1 MKVIRYLLLMLA
13 IIMTASVRGQY
24 NPGNPAEPGRM
35 YSLALRAIPS
45 NAGSFN
51 ISTRTSQSPGA
62 KVWLCAYNNGN
73 YKFERWETT
82 DGTVVSSDAQFH
94 YTMPARNS
102 VLVARYKYSPT
113 SPDEPA
119 AHKYSKVMLECS
131 PAGSGYFNIS
141 SGNKYEVGS
150 SVNLRAYNNSNYKF
164 VNWTENGT
172 VISTEQSLNYEVKE
186 NDSKLVANFAYSPS
200 NPQEPSV
207 APIYHK
213 LTVKSNPAEGGYFNV
228 SGTNRYAEGSTVS
241 LYAYSNTSYIFNN
254 WTLDGK
260 VISTDYHLNYTIPN
274 KDVTLTANYSYN
286 PSNPDEPAHSSDRY
300 HLYGMRVNVVS
311 GQNVGY
317 PVYLE
322 NVPDVNGFSI
332 DVAFPK
338 GFNVNAKG
346 ATLTERASGQT
357 MEIIEVGDNAFRF
370 IARGTEA
377 FKGANGKILEIPV
390 VVPDTVTV
398 GNSFAVT
405 LSKGAVFKTDGS
417 QTPVATHTGS
427 FKINQR
433 PDELPDSPDLVVK
446 DIKADKTDV
455 MPGDMLSIAWKVGNT
470 GNLNATGGWS
480 ERVSLVSEN
489 GKKISLGTFY
499 YETKSLAV
507 GESVSRQADIALSSL
522 LGIDGKVKVS
532 VTVIPSSYAGE
543 AVEFQEN
550 NTSETDNYPLNV
562 GKRLYIQMPEGTLTE
577 GTATTVRCKLE
588 RSGNWNESETYKLTK
603 MKGDDRIVVPASVTI
618 PRNQSGAY
626 FYLNVSD
633 NDVLDADSVFTVEA
647 SGNGYASV
655 AGSLT
660 IEDDEYPQ
668 IDVKAS
674 KTDITEGETFQL
686 TVTLPRASSRDVT
699 VNITSEQP
707 KRFTHPASVTVAA
720 GETSATVDVTAV
732 ENDEVELQTSV
743 AFKISAEKYQNGECL
758 IMLNDNDLP
767 AIDLELSPLTVSESA
782 GPAAI
787 VAKLRRLTNKD
798 KRVTIQ
804 LSDDSNG
811 DIYYSN
817 SSIVLEKGV
826 EELQFSIGVIDNAIV
841 DGDRQVNITAA
852 VYVSSCSCSAAGN
865 SAGVVTKTIGIVDDD
880 GPSLGVV
887 SSQSTLL
894 EGNED
899 GITLTITRNTDTSKA
914 LTVNISSNYDDGL
927 SYDHSV
933 TIPAGEKSVNVK
945 VKALA
950 NSASGDD
957 RTIVFT
963 VESDNFSK
971 GTCWVM
977 LTDQTLADAQ
987 ISEITV
993 SKSDAEVG
1001 SDIDVS
1007 VTISN
1012 VGAAVLPEVTKT
1024 GVYIS
1029 NSSSPVTYM
1038 YTQQALAPGEQVTL
1052 SKTVTLPGT
1061 VGTYDI
1067 YAVVNDGNEVKEL
1080 LYVNNT
1086 SKKIAVKTVAP
1097 FSATVAVDKKIYQQ
1111 GEKVTVS
1118 GKLTGNSTAGADVE
1132 VYVINDGLRQTIKTT
1147 SDADG
1152 SFAATFQPYSAQMG
1166 HFSVGAC
1173 YPGEELKKDM
1183 ASFDIY
1189 GFKRVSNAAITC
1201 DVLLGEPHNGK
1212 LSLSNPGVLPLT
1224 GVKATVVSK
1233 PDNYDVNITC
1243 PANIEGGSTIDVEY
1257 TITGKGIS
1265 QGNDW
1270 EQVKIQF
1277 ETSEGVSLAST
1288 LYCYC
1293 RNPKGQLTADISA
1306 INTTMVK
1313 GATRDYPIT
1322 ITNIGKGETGK
1333 ITLSLPGWMSAA
1345 TSAEMASLAPG
1356 ASTTAV
1362 LRFIPT
1368 EDMQLNVPVTG
1379 TIGINCENGNGIPL
1393 SYSIEPV
1400 SESTGTLVVDVCDEY
1415 TYYTAEGP
1423 HVAGAQ
1429 VLVKHP
1435 TTGAMVAQGQ
1445 TNEKGLYSI
1454 ELPEGYY
1461 AISVTADNHD
1471 SYKNNILVNPGNET
1485 KEVVNLSFKAISV
1498 DWKVEETEIEDEY
1511 KIVTT
1516 VKYETNVPAPVVE
1529 LSVPSSIPA
1538 KELQVGESLIFYA
1551 TLTNKGLITAQD
1563 VELKLPTGLK
1573 TLTFEALD
1581 HNGESFSILPQQ
1593 SIVIP
1598 VKVTRIM
1605 NSSVTH
1611 IDDDPC
1617 VIQVGMVYSWDC
1629 GNDHKWHRYE
1639 VALQL
1644 GTCDSY
1650 DSSVWGGS
1658 YGSGSGSYGGGMGS
1672 ISGPGGVGGGAGSA
1686 YSSSTDHNTVKR
1698 EDKGCEPCQN
1708 LFMLDFTDCGSKL
1721 ISTYKQLTNV
1731 LSCVQSV
1738 YDAYTVLQKTIS
1750 EKDSNKKLSRY
1761 EVGGTV
1767 LEAISSCMSARGA
1780 GFGDKNLSGAKKSTD
1795 AVVSIITALED
1806 ISGKLT
1812 SERDKPQN
1820 EKEFGID
1827 GVMVTLGSLAQSL
1840 SQLVGYDHAHL
1851 EELFCPLELLKP
1863 CDKDYPSYIK
1873 EFQKSVSLALLDE
1886 MVLLGIKDKFYGEVS
1901 WLSSEDKQIHTFL
1914 SNLNMSL
1921 SDNGIIKEELVP
1933 SLIACRPDNISESMA
1948 RQFIERWNNT
1958 MLGVDNENVI
1968 DLDNAIGFMETLGCV
1983 DSFVT
1988 SLGYSS
1994 IDECYENEYYRCL
2007 EKLNEA
2013 SNSVCASISL
2023 QLSQTM
2029 TMTRQA
2035 FRGTLTVFN
2044 GNEEKAMENV
2054 KLNLD
2059 VRDENGVVATSHE
2072 FQINAETLKG
2082 FTGNLDLT
2090 SGWSL
2095 AANETGVATIL
2106 FIPTKNAALETDKKY
2121 SFGGTLTYVD
2131 PFTNLEVTRDLYPVS
2146 LTVKPSPTLDLTY
2159 FMQRDIYGDDP
2170 LTQDVIEPCRPAEFA
2185 LVVNNKGYGDATNV
2199 KMVTNQ
2205 PEIVE
2210 NEKGLLIDFELLSSQ
2225 LNGKD
2230 NTLALGGSI
2239 ATDFGTIPARSTTYA
2254 QWWLQSSLL
2263 GHFTDYDVKATHVT
2277 SYGNEDLSLLDN
2289 VTIHELTHGF
2299 TVDGNAEPVT
2309 RGFLVNDIIDAEDM
2323 PDMVYFTDGRQE
2335 EHVAEASQTT
2345 MQRRN
2350 DTEYI
2355 VTVMPSDN
2363 GWNYGS
2369 AKDLTNGRQN
2379 LVSVVRQ
2386 SDGAQMPVDNFWLT
2400 DRTLRDGKDPI
2411 NENRLH
2417 LVVDVTGAETYLL
2430 TFEPRPETDLEV
2442 ESFTGVPE
2450 NGTVM
2455 TSQLKSVGVKFNKAI
2470 DAKTFTVDDITLN
2483 CQGQKVDISEAAITK
2498 VGDSEFII
2506 GLDKVTLG
2514 NGYYVLTVQTAG
2526 ITDTEGFNGKTGKD
2540 ASWIQFVDGKVKLI
2554 VKASPTEGGS
2564 VSPVTGLVDYGS
2576 KITLK
2581 ATPAEGYEFNGWK
2594 HGDDI
2599 VSEKTSYDCVM
2610 NGDEEFTALFAIKH
2624 FNIDI
2629 EYDATQGFVENA
2641 ASGIYEYGKK
2651 LKMNA
2656 VPYDGYVFDSWM
2668 TGDEVL
2674 SNNASYEFTVKD
2686 NVVIKANFVEHNTGI
2701 TSIGSKGISIYP
2713 LPLRDMVYVD
2723 GDFDVVD
2730 KLMIVGV
2737 DGSVKIQA
2745 AGLARGSA
2753 VDVTSLP
2760 QGIYIIKVTTDNGTY
2775 LKKVIKR

>member
-150 SVNLRAYNNSNYKF
+150 FVNLRAYNNSNYKF

-186 NDSKLVANFAYSPS
+186 NDSKLVANFVYSPS

-603 MKGDDRIVVPASVTI
+603 TKGDDRIVVPASVTI

-633 NDVLDADSVFTVEA
+633 NDVLDADSVFTVEV

-707 KRFTHPASVTVAA
+707 KRFTHPASVTIAA

-927 SYDHSV
+927 AYDHSV

-1029 NSSSPVTYM
+1029 NNSSPVTYM

-1052 SKTVTLPGT
+1052 SKTVTLPST

-1067 YAVVNDGNEVKEL
+1067 YAVANDGNEVKEL

-1400 SESTGTLVVDVCDEY
+1400 SESTGTLIVDVCDEY

-1461 AISVTADNHD
+1461 AINVIADKHESYRGNVYVDPEREKNFIVNIGYTAITYNW
-1471 SYKNNILVNPGNET
+1471 T
-1485 KEVVNLSFKAISV
+1485 
-1498 DWKVEETEIEDEY
+1498 VEETEVEDEY
-1511 KIVTT
+1511 KIVTK
-1516 VKYETNVPAPVVE
+1516 VVYETNVPVPCVV
-1529 LSVPSSIPA
+1529 LGVPEKIDGDNMLA
-1538 KELQVGESLIFYA
+1538 GESMLVNFA
-1551 TLTNKGLITAQD
+1551 ATNKGLITALNVTFDMPANTDEWLFEPLTSIEPFDLTPQQT
-1563 VELKLPTGLK
+1563 VIVPVKITRLKDDAARLTKSTIHKANIINNFNNCMAVVKADYEAICGDLLRNNTAMEKMAMKMCGMAATGA
-1573 TLTFEALD
+1573 TVIEAL
-1581 HNGESFSILPQQ
+1581 
-1593 SIVIP
+1593 
-1598 VKVTRIM
+1598 
-1605 NSSVTH
+1605 SSL
-1611 IDDDPC
+1611 
-1617 VIQVGMVYSWDC
+1617 M
-1629 GNDHKWHRYE
+1629 
-1639 VALQL
+1639 
-1644 GTCDSY
+1644 
-1650 DSSVWGGS
+1650 
-1658 YGSGSGSYGGGMGS
+1658 
-1672 ISGPGGVGGGAGSA
+1672 GGVGGGGAGVPYCGPNTSKGESHLYNETTNVVSEQSFNMCDTCDAQKAEKLFDVLIGKTFLEHVNEGMNMA
-1686 YSSSTDHNTVKR
+1686 YDMRGKTKEQQHVILNEKGLEKLKEMIREMVKTILDQITNGTSGVAFELLDIIKIVEISGEECPRPTDNNNEDGPTVKHAASETDGR
-1698 EDKGCEPCQN
+1698 RGWQKDYDNAASEVVDYLTALYDIMTEIYGNKVWFSGDDIEEKQTFIGLVVQNKNASLEDIVAKRPESVNYEQAVA
-1708 LFMLDFTDCGSKL
+1708 LFNRL
-1721 ISTYKQLTNV
+1721 N
-1731 LSCVQSV
+1731 
-1738 YDAYTVLQKTIS
+1738 
-1750 EKDSNKKLSRY
+1750 EKDSYNTINFNNIVEYAEKGI
-1761 EVGGTV
+1761 EINNNAV
-1767 LEAISSCMSARGA
+1767 GA
-1780 GFGDKNLSGAKKSTD
+1780 GYRSIGDRFQHAYDVCMEKYQEKS
-1795 AVVSIITALED
+1795 S
-1806 ISGKLT
+1806 
-1812 SERDKPQN
+1812 
-1820 EKEFGID
+1820 
-1827 GVMVTLGSLAQSL
+1827 
-1840 SQLVGYDHAHL
+1840 
-1851 EELFCPLELLKP
+1851 
-1863 CDKDYPSYIK
+1863 
-1873 EFQKSVSLALLDE
+1873 
-1886 MVLLGIKDKFYGEVS
+1886 
-1901 WLSSEDKQIHTFL
+1901 
-1914 SNLNMSL
+1914 
-1921 SDNGIIKEELVP
+1921 
-1933 SLIACRPDNISESMA
+1933 
-1948 RQFIERWNNT
+1948 
-1958 MLGVDNENVI
+1958 
-1968 DLDNAIGFMETLGCV
+1968 
-1983 DSFVT
+1983 
-1988 SLGYSS
+1988 
-1994 IDECYENEYYRCL
+1994 
-2007 EKLNEA
+2007 
-2013 SNSVCASISL
+2013 SVCASISL

-2131 PFTNLEVTRDLYPVS
+2131 PFTNLEVTRDLYPVT

-2369 AKDLTNGRQN
+2369 AKDLTYGRQN

-2526 ITDTEGFNGKTGKD
+2526 ITDTEGFNGKTGKN

-2624 FNIDI
+2624 FNVDI

-2656 VPYDGYVFDSWM
+2656 VPYDGYVFESWM

-2730 KLMIVGV
+2730 KLMIVGI

-2745 AGLARGSA
+2745 TGLARGSA

>member
-228 SGTNRYAEGSTVS
+228 SGTNRYAEGSMVS

-254 WTLDGK
+254 WILDGK
-260 VISTDYHLNYTIPN
+260 VISTDYHLNYIIPN

-522 LGIDGKVKVS
+522 LGIDGKVKIS
-532 VTVIPSSYAGE
+532 VTVIPSSYVGE

-603 MKGDDRIVVPASVTI
+603 TKGDDRIVVPASVTI

-767 AIDLELSPLTVSESA
+767 AIDLELSPVTVSESA
-782 GPAAI
+782 GPAAV

-826 EELQFSIGVIDNAIV
+826 EVLQFSIGVIDNAIV

-865 SAGVVTKTIGIVDDD
+865 SAGVVTKTIDIVDDD

-927 SYDHSV
+927 AYDHSV

-1067 YAVVNDGNEVKEL
+1067 YAVANDGNEVKEL

-1086 SKKIAVKTVAP
+1086 SKKIAVKTVAQ

-1152 SFAATFQPYSAQMG
+1152 SFAATFQPYSAQIG

-1429 VLVKHP
+1429 VTVQHP
-1435 TTGAMVAQGQ
+1435 TTKAVLMTGISSEDGKCVFP
-1445 TNEKGLYSI
+1445 LS
-1454 ELPEGYY
+1454 EGYY
-1461 AISVTADNHD
+1461 YVTVTAPKHS
-1471 SYKNNILVNPGNET
+1471 SYTGNIMVNPGIDT
-1485 KEVVNLSFKAISV
+1485 QKTVNLGINGITV
-1498 DWKVEETEIEDEY
+1498 DMKYEETEIEDEY

-1516 VKYETNVPAPVVE
+1516 TKYETNVPIPVVE
-1529 LSVPSSIPA
+1529 TILPERIMVD
-1538 KELQVGESLIFYA
+1538 ELQPGESLMFYVQ
-1551 TLTNKGLITAQD
+1551 LVNHGLITAQNTQVQFPEYQD
-1563 VELKLPTGLK
+1563 DLEITILGDNNFDLLPNQLV
-1573 TLTFEALD
+1573 
-1581 HNGESFSILPQQ
+1581 S
-1593 SIVIP
+1593 IP
-1598 VKVTRIM
+1598 VKVTRMTSQMKARASYSPEGRTTWSCRMEEITLYESICGEDKKIHTVKHTM
-1605 NSSVTH
+1605 QIRVCSPNIDSEVYPNRPISIYGFWGYIGLPSPNGNGGNGGSVYNNESLGN
-1611 IDDDPC
+1611 IIADKFESFVCDPC
-1617 VIQVGMVYSWDC
+1617 VNKYMNNFANCNDWDPEHPIQSLIEKIPIVGDIASC
-1629 GNDHKWHRYE
+1629 GFDIYNN
-1639 VALQL
+1639 
-1644 GTCDSY
+1644 
-1650 DSSVWGGS
+1650 S
-1658 YGSGSGSYGGGMGS
+1658 YGKGEYMTLSNSGGALFKCALKACQSIGG
-1672 ISGPGGVGGGAGSA
+1672 ILVGVGGATAATGAGA
-1686 YSSSTDHNTVKR
+1686 AVAVGGAVAEAICKILDEGTDAADCIN
-1698 EDKGCEPCQN
+1698 GFLEPC
-1708 LFMLDFTDCGSKL
+1708 DEGASV
-1721 ISTYKQLTNV
+1721 KQAN
-1731 LSCVQSV
+1731 
-1738 YDAYTVLQKTIS
+1738 
-1750 EKDSNKKLSRY
+1750 
-1761 EVGGTV
+1761 GTR
-1767 LEAISSCMSARGA
+1767 AANTG
-1780 GFGDKNLSGAKKSTD
+1780 
-1795 AVVSIITALED
+1795 
-1806 ISGKLT
+1806 
-1812 SERDKPQN
+1812 
-1820 EKEFGID
+1820 
-1827 GVMVTLGSLAQSL
+1827 
-1840 SQLVGYDHAHL
+1840 
-1851 EELFCPLELLKP
+1851 
-1863 CDKDYPSYIK
+1863 YPSYITQ
-1873 EFQKSVSLALLDE
+1873 FQDKIGIFNDGRKALQDYANE
-1886 MVLLGIKDKFYGEVS
+1886 LLGFDEFKKSDMAELSVLFDKI
-1901 WLSSEDKQIHTFL
+1901 SEFPAGH
-1914 SNLNMSL
+1914 
-1921 SDNGIIKEELVP
+1921 IIAMEEIELYK
-1933 SLIACRPDNISESMA
+1933 PDNITNEVFA
-1948 RQFIERWNNT
+1948 AFIERANNT
-1958 MLGVDNENVI
+1958 TRRSLGQTVVGDYVDLNVI
-1968 DLDNAIGFMETLGCV
+1968 DECRSRILKSVEAAKDLGYDGISDMIV
-1983 DSFVT
+1983 DSYT
-1988 SLGYSS
+1988 QLLDGYD
-1994 IDECYENEYYRCL
+1994 DERQ
-2007 EKLNEA
+2007 
-2013 SNSVCASISL
+2013 SVCASITLS
-2023 QLSQTM
+2023 LSQTM
-2029 TMTRQA
+2029 TMTRKA
-2035 FRGTLTVFN
+2035 IRGTLNIQN
-2044 GNEEKAMENV
+2044 GHETGNMSDI
-2054 KLNLD
+2054 KLKLA
-2059 VRDENGVVATSHE
+2059 VLDENGNVVGSDIMHVA
-2072 FQINAETLKG
+2072 AESLKG
-2082 FTGNLDLT
+2082 FAGKLDLQ

-2095 AANETGVATIL
+2095 SANSQGTATIL
-2106 FIPTKNAALETDKKY
+2106 FIPTKKAAPTTPRKY
-2121 SFGGTLTYVD
+2121 TFTGVISYMD
-2131 PFTNLEVTRDLYPVS
+2131 PFTGMEVIRDLVPS
-2146 LTVKPSPTLDLTY
+2146 TLTVNPSPNLDLTY

-2185 LVVNNKGYGDATNV
+2185 LVINNKGYGDATNV

-2483 CQGQKVDISEAAITK
+2483 CQGQKVNISEAAITK
-2498 VGDSEFII
+2498 VSDSEFTI

-2514 NGYYVLTVQTAG
+2514 NGYYVLTVQTAE
-2526 ITDTEGFNGKTGKD
+2526 ITDTEGFNGKTGKN

-2581 ATPAEGYEFNGWK
+2581 ATPADGYEFNGWK

-2599 VSEKTSYDCVM
+2599 VSEKTSYDCIM

-2624 FNIDI
+2624 FYVDI

-2745 AGLARGSA
+2745 AGLASGSA
-2753 VDVTSLP
+2753 VDVTSLS